1 MTREEFIQRVDEKVR
16 LIRSEREY
24 TQDKMAE
31 ILGISK
37 KTLVQIEKRRAS
49 LGWTGAVTLCTVF
62 KDSEILEM
70 TFGGQP
76 EDIILAV
83 AFNGY
88 AQNYGK
94 TLGGTVWW
102 KEVESKGPFRIQQN
116 IISKHYRLL
125 NEEDRRICSSFDEAY
140 VKNRLEEVMEY
151 VRRKNESF
159 V

>member
-31 ILGISK
+31 VLGISK

-76 EDIILAV
+76 EDIILTV

-88 AQNYGK
+88 VPEYGK

-102 KEVESKGPFRIQQN
+102 KEVERKGSFRIQQN

-140 VKNRLEEVMEY
+140 VKNRLAEVLGNM
-151 VRRKNESF
+151 
-159 V
+159 